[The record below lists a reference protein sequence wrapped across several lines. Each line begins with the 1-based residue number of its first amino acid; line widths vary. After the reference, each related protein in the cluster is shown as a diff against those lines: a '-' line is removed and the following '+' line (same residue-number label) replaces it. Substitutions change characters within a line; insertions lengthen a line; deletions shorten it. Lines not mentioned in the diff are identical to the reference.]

1 MGYILFFNVLQLNIC
16 IVTPVAMAINMP
28 LIHHSLATKM
38 AQQSNVAHTIVTE
51 TTFTRRGNALC
62 SLKFLMYAP
71 RCLWDMSQSYSLC
84 ELRMYIAAASNRN
97 GVVGSTGR
105 KTPIMPNTSDTLPK
119 NAKRNFIVFIFRREG
134 TKNILQRETMA
145 TAADIFLSKNSFI
158 YFLFVHCTR

>member
-1 MGYILFFNVLQLNIC
+1 M
-16 IVTPVAMAINMP
+16 VTPIAIAMNTA

-51 TTFTRRGNALC
+51 TTFTRRGKALC

-71 RCLWDMSQSYSLC
+71 RCLWDISQLQSLC
-84 ELRMYIAAASNRN
+84 ELRMYIAAASSRN

-119 NAKRNFIVFIFRREG
+119 NAKRNFSVFNYRREG
-134 TKNILQRETMA
+134 TKNILQVETLA
-145 TAADIFLSKNSFI
+145 TSADIFLQKNCLQS
-158 YFLFVHCTR
+158 TMN